1 MDKAKILRWV
11 SRKDLIPLIWKHSHI
26 RLAQF
31 IDGCKD
37 RKVCGQSLSACE
49 HVDIEGVTGY
59 QAASYW
65 ELDRLFKKEVFTAN
79 DHIIDVG
86 CGKGRLLAYMLRR
99 NFPGA
104 ISGVEISPHLA
115 AIVRQWTQRVGN
127 SKVHVIEG
135 DALELNYNPY
145 TLLYIFRPFTTA
157 FFQAFI
163 QRVEA
168 TVTHPIKFFYL
179 SDQGDGEYLEHRDGW
194 KLQRWGRQQKHCGLY
209 FHMSPQ
215 RYSVWTYMPI
225 AEYSD
230 MNV

>member
-65 ELDRLFKKEVFTAN
+65 ELDRLFRKETFTAN

-127 SKVHVIEG
+127 PKVHVIEG

-179 SDQGDGEYLEHRDGW
+179 SDQGDGEYLLDRSGW
-194 KLQRWGRQQKHCGLY
+194 QMIRWGRQQKHYGLY
-209 FHMSPQ
+209 LELWPQ
-215 RYSVWTYMPI
+215 RYSVWSYMPI

-230 MNV
+230 MHD